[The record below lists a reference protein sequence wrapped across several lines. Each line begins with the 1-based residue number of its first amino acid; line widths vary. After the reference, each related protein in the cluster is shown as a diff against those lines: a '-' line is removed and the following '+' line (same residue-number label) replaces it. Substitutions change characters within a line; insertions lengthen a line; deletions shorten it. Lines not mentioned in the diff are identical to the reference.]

1 MSQLIEVAQLAQSY
15 TQAYQSGQLSPA
27 DYKQLIE
34 DLNIAGQINAAA
46 DELDQNQEA
55 YQVLM
60 GAIQIA
66 SMIQ

>member
-1 MSQLIEVAQLAQSY
+1 MSQLFEAAQLAQSY
-15 TQAYQSGQLSPA
+15 TQAYQTGQLSPA

-34 DLNIAGQINAAA
+34 DLNLAGQIDANA
-46 DELDQNQEA
+46 DQLDQNQEA
-55 YQVLM
+55 YQILM

>member
-1 MSQLIEVAQLAQSY
+1 MSQLFEVAQLAQSY
-15 TQAYQSGQLSPA
+15 TQAYQTGQLLPA

-34 DLNIAGQINAAA
+34 DLNIAGQINANA
-46 DELDQNQEA
+46 DQLDQNQEA
-55 YQVLM
+55 YQILM

>member
-1 MSQLIEVAQLAQSY
+1 MSQLFEAAQLAQSY
-15 TQAYQSGQLSPA
+15 TQAYQTGQLLPA

-34 DLNIAGQINAAA
+34 DLNIAGQINANA
-46 DELDQNQEA
+46 DQLDQNQEA
-55 YQVLM
+55 YQILM